1 MVTESHR
8 AAHTVKS
15 VRVLVLGA
23 ALTAVA
29 LSGCSSNKGGTVIPG
44 LDASTDSSGGAN
56 TATATASSSA
66 GAGASASA
74 PAGSGS
80 GVGSGAAAGS
90 NSVAASAWIDPSA
103 VPLYAKYKWP
113 SPASVAKSAKS
124 PVLSA
129 VQDCQLSL
137 SSSDKAE
144 LGAFAGAQADLSPTT
159 GGTGGQ
165 DDWSAQETILAT
177 NDTTSGDTQ
186 GIYNLYTDLVSALA
200 GCSNTAS
207 GPKVTV
213 VSHQGPEYA
222 ATITVPTSTGS
233 TLTWHEY
240 LAAPYGYLVELSVW
254 VAPYSGDQP
263 SASWDG
269 ASASGVL
276 SAMQSGPCAL
286 TKLC

>member
-1 MVTESHR
+1 MVTEPHR
-8 AAHTVKS
+8 AAHAVKS

-23 ALTAVA
+23 ALTAA
-29 LSGCSSNKGGTVIPG
+29 AQSGCSSNKGGSVIPG
-44 LDASTDSSGGAN
+44 LGASTGSSSGGAH
-56 TATATASSSA
+56 TATATATSSTT
-66 GAGASASA
+66 
-74 PAGSGS
+74 AGSGS
-80 GVGSGAAAGS
+80 GSGASSAVGSS
-90 NSVAASAWIDPSA
+90 SVSTSAWISPSA
-103 VPLYAKYKWP
+103 IPLYAKYKWA

-186 GIYNLYTDLVSALA
+186 GIYSLYTDLVSALA
-200 GCSNTAS
+200 GCSSTAS
-207 GPKVTV
+207 GAKVTV
-213 VSHQGPEYA
+213 VSNQGPEYA

-240 LAAPYGYLVELSVW
+240 LAAPYGYLIELSVW

>member
-1 MVTESHR
+1 LVTESHR

-29 LSGCSSNKGGTVIPG
+29 LSGCSSSNKGGSAFPG
-44 LDASTDSSGGAN
+44 LGASTGSTGASTAPA
-56 TATATASSSA
+56 TATATASSGA
-66 GAGASASA
+66 GVGASASA
-74 PAGSGS
+74 SAGSGS
-80 GVGSGAAAGS
+80 AAGS
-90 NSVAASAWIDPSA
+90 SSVATSAWIDPSA
-103 VPLYAKYKWP
+103 IPLYSKYKWA

-137 SSSDKAE
+137 SSSDKSE

-177 NDTTSGDTQ
+177 NDTSSGDIQ
-186 GIYNLYTDLVSALA
+186 GIYSLYTDLVSALA
-200 GCSNTAS
+200 GCSSTAS
-207 GPKVTV
+207 GAKVTI
-213 VSHQGPEYA
+213 VSNQGPAYA

-240 LAAPYGYLVELSVW
+240 LAAPYGYLIELSVW

-269 ASASGVL
+269 SSASGVL